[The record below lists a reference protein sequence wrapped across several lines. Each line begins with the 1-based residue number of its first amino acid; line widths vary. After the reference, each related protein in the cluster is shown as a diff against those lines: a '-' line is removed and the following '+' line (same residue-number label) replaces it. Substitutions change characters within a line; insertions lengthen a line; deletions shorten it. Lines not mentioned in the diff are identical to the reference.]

1 MWEYTGAPL
10 VVIFSSSRSRF
21 DLSADGARLA
31 GGSVGLRHRGEVH
44 LIGEARCV
52 GVDEARAHLLVGE
65 VRLVHQL
72 HFLAVLF
79 VVIIPARLLTV
90 LGGDDLILPLP
101 FGSRRIRGLHVLVK
115 AGLWRS

>member
-1 MWEYTGAPL
+1 M
-10 VVIFSSSRSRF
+10 
-21 DLSADGARLA
+21 

-101 FGSRRIRGLHVLVK
+101 FDTATST
-115 AGLWRS
+115 